1 MVGNNGVP
9 FVNGKL
15 YDWADI
21 VLVIAGVPVTGI
33 TGIEYKDD
41 QDIVTKYGAGRYPVG
56 YAKGRITSTGKI
68 TLYQE
73 EVEAMQRQS
82 LTGRLQDIAPFDIIV
97 DEYEEDEIP
106 ADMIQTAI
114 EMTEAYIV
122 RASAEVKTSA
132 HKLLAAL
139 RRAAE
144 LGKPIE
150 LFF

>member
-1 MVGNNGVP
+1 M
-9 FVNGKL
+9 NGKL

-41 QDIVTKYGAGRYPVG
+41 QDIVAKYGAGRYPVG
-56 YAKGRITSTGKI
+56 FAKGRITSTGKI

-97 DEYEEDEIP
+97 SYLPDTGIVSIDKLRNCMFKNNGRGWKEGDTGQEVEI
-106 ADMIQTAI
+106 DLVMSHIQWN
-114 EMTEAYIV
+114 
-122 RASAEVKTSA
+122 K
-132 HKLLAAL
+132 
-139 RRAAE
+139 
-144 LGKPIE
+144 
-150 LFF
+150 

>member
-21 VLVIAGVPVTGI
+21 VLTIAGVPVTRI

-73 EVEAMQRQS
+73 EVEAIQRQS

-97 DEYEEDEIP
+97 SYLPDTGIVSTDKLRNCMFKNNGRGWKEGDTGQEVEI
-106 ADMIQTAI
+106 DLVMSHIQWN
-114 EMTEAYIV
+114 
-122 RASAEVKTSA
+122 K
-132 HKLLAAL
+132 
-139 RRAAE
+139 
-144 LGKPIE
+144 
-150 LFF
+150 

>member
-56 YAKGRITSTGKI
+56 FAKGCITSTGKI

-97 DEYEEDEIP
+97 SYLPDTGIVSIDKLRNCMFKNNGRGWKEGDTGQEVEI
-106 ADMIQTAI
+106 DLVMSHIQWN
-114 EMTEAYIV
+114 
-122 RASAEVKTSA
+122 K
-132 HKLLAAL
+132 
-139 RRAAE
+139 
-144 LGKPIE
+144 
-150 LFF
+150 

>member
-9 FVNGKL
+9 FVNGKS

-56 YAKGRITSTGKI
+56 FAKGRITSTGKI

-97 DEYEEDEIP
+97 SYLPDTGIVSIDKLRNCMFKNNGRGWKEGDTGQEVEI
-106 ADMIQTAI
+106 DLVMSHIQWN
-114 EMTEAYIV
+114 
-122 RASAEVKTSA
+122 K
-132 HKLLAAL
+132 
-139 RRAAE
+139 
-144 LGKPIE
+144 
-150 LFF
+150 

>member
-1 MVGNNGVP
+1 M
-9 FVNGKL
+9 NGKL

-41 QDIVTKYGAGRYPVG
+41 QEIVTKYGAGRYPVG
-56 YAKGRITSTGKI
+56 FAKGRITSTGKI

-97 DEYEEDEIP
+97 SYLPDTGIVSIDKLRNCMFKNNGRGWKEGDTGQEVEI
-106 ADMIQTAI
+106 DLVMSHIQWN
-114 EMTEAYIV
+114 
-122 RASAEVKTSA
+122 K
-132 HKLLAAL
+132 
-139 RRAAE
+139 
-144 LGKPIE
+144 
-150 LFF
+150 

>member
-33 TGIEYKDD
+33 TGIEYKDE

-56 YAKGRITSTGKI
+56 FAKGRITSTGKI

-97 DEYEEDEIP
+97 SYLPDTGIVSIDKLRNCMFKNNGRGWKEGDTGQEVEI
-106 ADMIQTAI
+106 DLVMSHIQWN
-114 EMTEAYIV
+114 
-122 RASAEVKTSA
+122 K
-132 HKLLAAL
+132 
-139 RRAAE
+139 
-144 LGKPIE
+144 
-150 LFF
+150 

>member
-56 YAKGRITSTGKI
+56 FAKGRITSTGKI

-82 LTGRLQDIAPFDIIV
+82 ITGRLQDIAPFDIIV
-97 DEYEEDEIP
+97 SYLPDTGIVSTDKLRNCMFKNNARGWKEGDTGQEVEI
-106 ADMIQTAI
+106 DLVMSHIQWN
-114 EMTEAYIV
+114 
-122 RASAEVKTSA
+122 K
-132 HKLLAAL
+132 
-139 RRAAE
+139 
-144 LGKPIE
+144 
-150 LFF
+150 

>member
-1 MVGNNGVP
+1 M
-9 FVNGKL
+9 NGKL

-33 TGIEYKDD
+33 TRIEYKDD

-56 YAKGRITSTGKI
+56 FAKGRITSTGKI

-97 DEYEEDEIP
+97 SYLPDTGIVSIDKLRNCMFKNNGRGWKEGDTGQEVEI
-106 ADMIQTAI
+106 DLVMSHIQWN
-114 EMTEAYIV
+114 
-122 RASAEVKTSA
+122 K
-132 HKLLAAL
+132 
-139 RRAAE
+139 
-144 LGKPIE
+144 
-150 LFF
+150 

>member
-73 EVEAMQRQS
+73 EVEAIQRQS

-97 DEYEEDEIP
+97 SYLPDTGIVSTDKLRNCMFKNNGRGWKEGDTGQEVEI
-106 ADMIQTAI
+106 DLVMSHIQWN
-114 EMTEAYIV
+114 
-122 RASAEVKTSA
+122 K
-132 HKLLAAL
+132 
-139 RRAAE
+139 
-144 LGKPIE
+144 
-150 LFF
+150 

>member
-56 YAKGRITSTGKI
+56 FAKGRITSTGKI

-97 DEYEEDEIP
+97 SYLPD
-106 ADMIQTAI
+106 TAI
-114 EMTEAYIV
+114 VSIDKLRNCMFKNNGRGWKEGDTGQ
-122 RASAEVKTSA
+122 EVEIDLVMSHIKWN
-132 HKLLAAL
+132 K
-139 RRAAE
+139 
-144 LGKPIE
+144 
-150 LFF
+150 